1 MTRSS
6 LVRTLT
12 ALALATAFVV
22 PLAAPAMA
30 QPHGRPGERQDSWQG
45 RPGPQHYGRPGPQHY
60 ERQRYE
66 RHDNWRGGGRD
77 NSGALIGGALL
88 GLGVG
93 AIIGGAATGR
103 AGGALAGAAIGG
115 ASGAIIGGAATP
127 QRCYGRD
134 QWGRRVVYDC

>member
-1 MTRSS
+1 MKKV
-6 LVRTLT
+6 LLIAALGT
-12 ALALATAFVV
+12 AIGTAACT
-22 PLAAPAMA
+22 PREQNA
-30 QPHGRPGERQDSWQG
+30 GT
-45 RPGPQHYGRPGPQHY
+45 
-60 ERQRYE
+60 
-66 RHDNWRGGGRD
+66 
-77 NSGALIGGALL
+77 GALIGAGA
-88 GLGVG
+88 G